1 MGMDHVK
8 MLSQKSRVINR
19 QRSLDAGVTMTTKK
33 NTKSKIQQLPDDI
46 RSQLAAMLRSGS
58 MSQKDILA
66 EVNKLIV
73 ESGLPP
79 EEQISRTGLN
89 RFSKRMAEAGSR
101 MEQAREV
108 AAVWTSKLGQAPTSE
123 VGKLLQEFVRT
134 MAFETSMKM
143 MDASDG
149 EEGKMIDPKSLGQL
163 ALVIQRVEQAAM
175 TSHKVEKEIRAAF
188 AAEAATAAEKI
199 VKQAGI
205 TAETAAQIKQQI
217 LGIA

>member
-1 MGMDHVK
+1 
-8 MLSQKSRVINR
+8 
-19 QRSLDAGVTMTTKK
+19 MTTRK

-89 RFSKRMAEAGSR
+89 RFSKRMNESGSR
-101 MEQAREV
+101 IARAREMAEV
-108 AAVWTSKLGQAPTSE
+108 LTSKLGDAPTSQIGNLMAE
-123 VGKLLQEFVRT
+123 NMKT
-134 MAFETSMKM
+134 MAFETSMALM
-143 MDASDG
+143 EASEDG
-149 EEGKMIDPKSLGQL
+149 EMIDIKQFNQL
-163 ALVIQRVEQAAM
+163 ALAMQRISQ
-175 TSHKVEKEIRAAF
+175 SSILNQKIEKEIRAAF
-188 AAEAATAAEKI
+188 AAEAANAAEKI
-199 VKQAGI
+199 VKSAGL

>member
-1 MGMDHVK
+1 M
-8 MLSQKSRVINR
+8 
-19 QRSLDAGVTMTTKK
+19 APKK

-89 RFSKRMAEAGSR
+89 RYSKQVEAAGSR
-101 MEQAREV
+101 IAKAREMAEV
-108 AAVWTSKLGQAPTSE
+108 LTSKLGDAPTSQIGNLMAE
-123 VGKLLQEFVRT
+123 NMKT
-134 MAFETSMKM
+134 MAWETSMALM
-143 MDASDG
+143 EATEDG
-149 EEGKMIDPKSLGQL
+149 EMIDIKQFNQL
-163 ALVIQRVEQAAM
+163 ALAYQRISQ
-175 TSHKVEKEIRAAF
+175 SSILNQKLEKEIRAAF

-199 VKQAGI
+199 VKQAGL

>member
-1 MGMDHVK
+1 MSK
-8 MLSQKSRVINR
+8 
-19 QRSLDAGVTMTTKK
+19 KK

-46 RSQLAAMLRSGS
+46 RSQLATMLRSDS
-58 MSQKDILA
+58 MSQKAIL
-66 EVNKLIV
+66 EEINQLIR
-73 ESGLPP
+73 EAGLPP
-79 EEQISRTGLN
+79 EDQISRTGLN
-89 RFSKRMAEAGSR
+89 RYFKRMELAGSRMAEAR
-101 MEQAREV
+101 ATAE
-108 AAVWTSKLGQAPTSE
+108 VWTSKLGQAPTSE

-149 EEGKMIDPKSLGQL
+149 EEGKMIDPKSLSQL

-188 AAEAATAAEKI
+188 AAEAADKAETI
-199 VKQAGI
+199 VKQAGL
-205 TAETAAQIKQQI
+205 TAETASEIRRQI

>member
-1 MGMDHVK
+1 
-8 MLSQKSRVINR
+8 
-19 QRSLDAGVTMTTKK
+19 MTKKK

-46 RSQLAAMLRSGS
+46 RSQLSAMLRSGS
-58 MSQKDILA
+58 MSQITILA
-66 EVNKLIV
+66 EVNALIL

-89 RFSKRMAEAGSR
+89 RFAKRMEEAGSR
-101 MEQAREV
+101 MAQAREV
-108 AAVWTSKLGQAPTSE
+108 AEVWTSKLGQAPTSE

-143 MDASDG
+143 MDNSAG
-149 EEGKMIDPKSLGQL
+149 EDGKMIDPKSLGQL
-163 ALVIQRVEQAAM
+163 ALVIQRVEMAAM

-188 AAEAATAAEKI
+188 AAEVATQTEKI
-199 VKQAGI
+199 VKSAGLS
-205 TAETAAQIKQQI
+205 AETAADIKRQI

>member
-1 MGMDHVK
+1 
-8 MLSQKSRVINR
+8 
-19 QRSLDAGVTMTTKK
+19 MTTKK

-46 RSQLAAMLRSGS
+46 RSQLSAMIRSGS

-66 EVNKLIV
+66 EVNQLIV

-89 RFSKRMAEAGSR
+89 RFAKRMEEAGSR
-101 MEQAREV
+101 MAQAREV
-108 AAVWTSKLGQAPTSE
+108 AEVWTAKLGQAPTSE

-188 AAEAATAAEKI
+188 AAEAANVAEKI
-199 VKQAGI
+199 VKQAGVS
-205 TAETAAQIKQQI
+205 AETISFLKSEI
-217 LGIA
+217 LRIS

>member
-1 MGMDHVK
+1 
-8 MLSQKSRVINR
+8 
-19 QRSLDAGVTMTTKK
+19 MTTKK

-46 RSQLAAMLRSGS
+46 RSQLSAMIRSGS

-66 EVNKLIV
+66 EVNQLIV

-79 EEQISRTGLN
+79 EEKISRTGLN
-89 RFSKRMAEAGSR
+89 RFAKRMEEAGSR
-101 MEQAREV
+101 MAQAREV
-108 AAVWTSKLGQAPTSE
+108 AEVWTAKLGQAPTSE

-175 TSHKVEKEIRAAF
+175 TSHKVEREIRAAF

-199 VKQAGI
+199 VTQAGVS
-205 TAETAAQIKQQI
+205 AETAADIKNKI

>member
-1 MGMDHVK
+1 M
-8 MLSQKSRVINR
+8 
-19 QRSLDAGVTMTTKK
+19 TKK

-79 EEQISRTGLN
+79 EDQISRTGLN
-89 RFSKRMAEAGSR
+89 RFFKRTEAAGSR
-101 MEQAREV
+101 ISRAREMAEV
-108 AAVWTSKLGQAPTSE
+108 LTSKLGDAPTSQIGNLMAE
-123 VGKLLQEFVRT
+123 NMKT
-134 MAFETSMKM
+134 MAFETSMALM
-143 MDASDG
+143 EASEDG
-149 EEGKMIDPKSLGQL
+149 EMIDIKQFNQL
-163 ALVIQRVEQAAM
+163 ALAMQRISQ
-175 TSHKVEKEIRAAF
+175 SSILNQKIEKEIRAAF
-188 AAEAATAAEKI
+188 AAEAANAAEKI
-199 VKQAGI
+199 VKQAGL

>member
-1 MGMDHVK
+1 M
-8 MLSQKSRVINR
+8 
-19 QRSLDAGVTMTTKK
+19 APKK

-175 TSHKVEKEIRAAF
+175 TSHKVEKEIRTAF
-188 AAEAATAAEKI
+188 AAEAANAAEKI
-199 VKQAGI
+199 VKQAGL
-205 TAETAAQIKQQI
+205 TAETAAKIKQQI